1 MSTSGSGVVRAN
13 GIQIA
18 YETIGD
24 RGGRPLL
31 MVMGLGAPMLVW
43 HPDLCE
49 LLAGRG
55 FFAIRFDNRDVGRST
70 HLHDAPQPDIRGAL
84 SRGDVSSAAY
94 NLDDMAEDGFG
105 LLEALGLTAAHV
117 LGASLGGMIAQTM
130 AVRHPERVLSLTSL
144 MSTPSPT
151 LTNPTPEAAEALMR
165 PPATSREA
173 SIARAID
180 IARILGSPGYPPD
193 DEWRAELA
201 GQTWDQGLDPAG
213 VMRQWM
219 AILAS
224 GDRTEAVRGIRIP
237 TLVVHGD
244 SDPLIN
250 VTAGRRTAELIRD
263 AELMVVPGMG
273 HDLPRPVWPAL
284 ADAISALAGRA
295 EHPRSPTG
303 HTEGGG

>member
-1 MSTSGSGVVRAN
+1 MSASDSGVVHAN

-18 YETIGD
+18 YETFGD

-55 FFAIRFDNRDVGRST
+55 FLVIRFDNRDVGRST

-94 NLDDMAEDGFG
+94 SLDDMAEDAFG
-105 LLEALGLTAAHV
+105 LLDALGLTAAHV

-130 AVRHPERVLSLTSL
+130 AVRRPKRVLSLTSI

-151 LTNPTPEAAEALMR
+151 LTNPTPEAAAALTR

-193 DEWRAELA
+193 DEWRAEVA

-250 VTAGRRTAELIRD
+250 VTAGRRTAELIKD
-263 AELMVVPGMG
+263 AELMVVPRMG

-284 ADAISALAGRA
+284 ADAVSALADRA
-295 EHPRSPTG
+295 G
-303 HTEGGG
+303 HSR

>member
-1 MSTSGSGVVRAN
+1 VSASGSGVVPAN

-18 YETIGD
+18 YETFGD
-24 RGGRPLL
+24 RGSRPLL
-31 MVMGLGAPMLVW
+31 IVMGLGSPMLVW

-55 FFAIRFDNRDVGRST
+55 FFVIRFDDCDVGWST
-70 HLHDAPQPDIRGAL
+70 HLHDAPRPDLRAAL
-84 SRGDVSSAAY
+84 RHGDVSSAAY
-94 NLDDMAEDGFG
+94 TLDDMAEDGFG
-105 LLEALGLTAAHV
+105 LLDALGLTAAHV
-117 LGASLGGMIAQTM
+117 LGASMGGMIAQTM
-130 AVRHPERVLSLTSL
+130 AVRRPERVLSLTSI
-144 MSTPSPT
+144 MSTPSPA
-151 LTNPTPEAAEALMR
+151 LSNPTPAAGAMLMR

-173 SIARAID
+173 SIAQAID
-180 IARILGSPGYPPD
+180 IARIIGSPGYPPD

-201 GQTWDQGLDPAG
+201 GRRWDQGLDPVG

-219 AILAS
+219 AISAS

-237 TLVVHGD
+237 TLVVHGG

-250 VTAGRRTAELIRD
+250 VTAGRRTAELIKD

-284 ADAISALAGRA
+284 ADAIRALADRA
-295 EHPRSPTG
+295 EHPRSPR
-303 HTEGGG
+303 